1 VKQVILV
8 RHGQSEYMAAGLKDG
23 WTDSPLS
30 ELGRKQAILT
40 GKRLAFS
47 LKGSFHF
54 YCSDLAR
61 AKETAEIIG
70 DMLPQKPVPTFS
82 LREQNT
88 GCVAHLTV
96 EEAEKMRL
104 PVTVPFHDWIPFPGA
119 ESRHMMYNRVVT
131 FMDQIETDTVLMVVH
146 QMAAISIIIWWLQ
159 LKDAL
164 SKIFFEIDPCSITE
178 LRIHRWGEKTV
189 SRLNDTSHLASLEKE

>member
-1 VKQVILV
+1 MKQVILV

-30 ELGRKQAILT
+30 EFGRKQAILT
-40 GKRLAFS
+40 GKKLAHS
-47 LKGSFHF
+47 LKGPFHF

-61 AKETAEIIG
+61 AQETAEIIG
-70 DMLPQKPVPTFS
+70 GILSQKPGAMFS

-119 ESRHMMYNRVVT
+119 ESRQMMYNRVVT
-131 FMDQIETDTVLMVVH
+131 FINHIETDTVLLVVH
-146 QMAAISIIIWWLQ
+146 QMVAISIIVWWLE
-159 LKDAL
+159 LKDVL

-178 LRIHRWGEKTV
+178 LKIHRWGEKTI
-189 SRLNDTSHLASLEKE
+189 SRLNDTSHLSLERE